1 MENNIKEPL
10 IHITRRTSVDFKRAV
25 LTRIIAVLIAL
36 VASGL
41 LALLLID
48 KLGEAPERIG
58 EFYKCFIDGIFSTG
72 ELVWTYFKDVA
83 VLLCISLAVTPA
95 FKMRFWNIGAE
106 GQTLVGMLG
115 AIAVSFYLGGK
126 IDNSLLLVL
135 MLVAAI
141 VAGALWAF
149 VPAVFK
155 AVWNTNETLFTLM
168 MNYVAS
174 FLVSFVLLQWVPS
187 GNALGILEHGWLPSV
202 IHDYFLII
210 LVTALLTVGLAI
222 YMNYSKQGYEIAV
235 VGESERTAKYVG
247 INVKKVII
255 RTMLISGALCGLA
268 GFLIGAGLDHSITS
282 ESIEGRGFTAIMVS
296 WLAKFKPAF
305 MVITACLVIFL
316 ETGANQ
322 ISETFDVQGAMPDI
336 IVGLILFFIIGC
348 EFFLNYEVHFR
359 RRNRAKKEEN

>member
-1 MENNIKEPL
+1 MVNRVKEPL
-10 IHITRRTSVDFKRAV
+10 IHISRRDFVSPKRAI
-25 LTRIIAVLIAL
+25 LTRIVAVFIAL
-36 VASGL
+36 VVSGIF
-41 LALLLID
+41 AFILID
-48 KLGEAPERIG
+48 KLKESPARIVD
-58 EFYKCFIDGIFSTG
+58 FYYCFIEGIFSTG

-126 IDNSLLLVL
+126 INNVLLLVL
-135 MLVAAI
+135 MLLAAI
-141 VAGALWAF
+141 VAGGIWAF
-149 VPAVFK
+149 IPALFK
-155 AVWNTNETLFTLM
+155 ALWNTNETLFTLM
-168 MNYVAS
+168 MNYVAT
-174 FLVSFVLLQWVPS
+174 FLVSFVLVLWVP
-187 GNALGILEHGWLPSV
+187 GGTALGELEHGHLPALG
-202 IHDYFLII
+202 HNYLLII
-210 LVTALLTVGLAI
+210 IVTVVLTVLLSA
-222 YMNYSKQGYEIAV
+222 YLNHSKQGYEIAV

-255 RTMLISGALCGLA
+255 RTMAISGVLCGLA

-296 WLAKFKPAF
+296 WLAKFKPIF
-305 MVITACLVIFL
+305 MVVTAGLVVFL
-316 ETGANQ
+316 ETGASQ

-336 IVGLILFFIIGC
+336 IVGIILFFIIGC

-359 RRNRAKKEEN
+359 RRNRADEEEN